1 MTIPTVP
8 ASRFTQVGD
17 RFVAEISDFYDIP
30 NIGRG
35 FYVASERADF
45 PVHFVPAR
53 AVRDSSG
60 DVTRWEFKS
69 ADPAVAITVVIYND

>member
-17 RFVAEISDFYDIP
+17 RFVAEISDFYDTP

-53 AVRDSSG
+53 AVSDSHS
-60 DVTRWEFKS
+60 DEMRWEFKS
-69 ADPAVAITVVIYND
+69 TDPAVSITAVIYND